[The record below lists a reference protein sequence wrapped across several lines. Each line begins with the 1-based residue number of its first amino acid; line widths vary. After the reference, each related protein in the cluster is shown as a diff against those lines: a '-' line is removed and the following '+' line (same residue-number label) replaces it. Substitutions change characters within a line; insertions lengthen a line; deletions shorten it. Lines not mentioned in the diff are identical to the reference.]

1 MDVLNDT
8 LWNLC
13 RKEDGM
19 AARSNY
25 ARKADTTQ
33 YSKQHI
39 KAIVKSLGLQVAG
52 ETEVEVSFYCPFHSN
67 RHSASCSISKTT
79 GAWLCFNPSCG
90 ETGSLIE
97 LVKRVLHKNDF
108 EAMRYV
114 YSKEA
119 ESLENF
125 DDVLNEML
133 EDKPE
138 FVEFPEET
146 LKNLYNDLI
155 KSEQAKEYFKDRGI
169 DLQSISHFSLGYS
182 PKQNMVTVPVHSP
195 DGMPVGIVGR
205 SISEKKFKNSTNL
218 PRSKTMFNIHRAKKI
233 GDHVIIV
240 ESSFDAIRVHQA
252 GFPNV
257 IATLGGHISTE
268 NIGLINR
275 YFNKVTLMTD
285 ADHAG
290 RELANSLASR
300 LKNKDLLWASYEYGK
315 IYPHDAK
322 DAGDMTEEEIKACI
336 KNAVSNIE
344 YQSWTHEK
352 Q

>member
-1 MDVLNDT
+1 M
-8 LWNLC
+8 
-13 RKEDGM
+13 K
-19 AARSNY
+19 
-25 ARKADTTQ
+25 
-33 YSKQHI
+33 
-39 KAIVKSLGLQVAG
+39 
-52 ETEVEVSFYCPFHSN
+52 
-67 RHSASCSISKTT
+67 
-79 GAWLCFNPSCG
+79 
-90 ETGSLIE
+90 
-97 LVKRVLHKNDF
+97 
-108 EAMRYV
+108 
-114 YSKEA
+114 
-119 ESLENF
+119 
-125 DDVLNEML
+125 
-133 EDKPE
+133 
-138 FVEFPEET
+138 
-146 LKNLYNDLI
+146 
-155 KSEQAKEYFKDRGI
+155 YFW
-169 DLQSISHFSLGYS
+169 LGYS
-182 PKQNMVTVPVHSP
+182 SPTNMVSVPVHSP
-195 DGMPVGIVGR
+195 DGMPVGLVGR

-233 GDHVIIV
+233 GDNVIIV

-290 RELANSLASR
+290 RELANSIASR

-344 YQSWTHEK
+344 YQSWTHDK
-352 Q
+352 

>member
-1 MDVLNDT
+1 MDVFNDT
-8 LWNLC
+8 LWNIR
-13 RKEDGM
+13 RKEEGM

-39 KAIVKSLGLQVAG
+39 KAIVKSLGLQFAG
-52 ETEVEVSFYCPFHSN
+52 ETDIEISFYCPFHSN

-90 ETGSLIE
+90 ETGSIIE
-97 LVKRVLHKNDF
+97 LVKKVLHKNDF

-119 ESLENF
+119 ETLENF
-125 DDVLNEML
+125 DDLLNDAL
-133 EDKPE
+133 EEKPE
-138 FVEFPEET
+138 FEEFPQEI
-146 LKNLYNDLI
+146 LDRLHADLAGNL
-155 KSEQAKEYFKDRGI
+155 SAREYFKSRGI
-169 DLQSISHFSLGYS
+169 NEESINYFGLGYS
-182 PKQNMVTVPVHSP
+182 SPTNMVSVPVHSP
-195 DGMPVGIVGR
+195 DGLPVGLVGR

-233 GDHVIIV
+233 GDNVIIV

-268 NIGLINR
+268 NVSLINR

-285 ADHAG
+285 SDHAG
-290 RELANSLASR
+290 RELASSISSR

-352 Q
+352 

>member
-8 LWNLC
+8 LWNIC
-13 RKEDGM
+13 RKEEGM

-52 ETEVEVSFYCPFHSN
+52 ETDIEISFYCPFHSN

-90 ETGSLIE
+90 ETGSVIE

-119 ESLENF
+119 ETLENF
-125 DDVLNEML
+125 DDLLNDML

-138 FVEFPEET
+138 FEEFPQDI
-146 LKNLYNDLI
+146 LDRLHADLSGN
-155 KSEQAKEYFKDRGI
+155 KDARDYFESRGI
-169 DLQSISHFSLGYS
+169 NKDSMDYFWLGYS
-182 PKQNMVTVPVHSP
+182 NPTNMVSVPVHSP
-195 DGMPVGIVGR
+195 DGIPVGLVGR

-233 GDHVIIV
+233 GDNVIVV

-268 NIGLINR
+268 NIALINR

-285 ADHAG
+285 ADNAG
-290 RELANSLASR
+290 RELANSIASR

-344 YQSWTHEK
+344 YQSWAHDK
-352 Q
+352 

>member
-8 LWNLC
+8 LWHIC
-13 RKEDGM
+13 RKEEGM
-19 AARSNY
+19 ATRSNY

-52 ETEVEVSFYCPFHSN
+52 ETDIEISFYCPFHSN

-90 ETGSLIE
+90 ETGSVIE

-114 YSKEA
+114 YSKET
-119 ESLENF
+119 ETLENF
-125 DDVLNEML
+125 DELINDML

-138 FVEFPEET
+138 FEEFPQDI
-146 LKNLYNDLI
+146 LDRLHADLSGN
-155 KSEQAKEYFKDRGI
+155 KDARDYFESRGI
-169 DLQSISHFSLGYS
+169 NKDSMDYFWLGYS
-182 PKQNMVTVPVHSP
+182 HPTNMVSVPVHSP
-195 DGMPVGIVGR
+195 DGMPVGLVGR

-233 GDHVIIV
+233 GDNVIIV

-268 NIGLINR
+268 NISLINR

-285 ADHAG
+285 SDQAG
-290 RELANSLASR
+290 RELANSIASR

-344 YQSWTHEK
+344 YQSWTHDK
-352 Q
+352 

>member
-1 MDVLNDT
+1 MDVFNDT
-8 LWNLC
+8 LWCIC
-13 RKEDGM
+13 RKKKSM

-52 ETEVEVSFYCPFHSN
+52 ETDIEISFYCPFHSN

-90 ETGSLIE
+90 ETGSVIE

-119 ESLENF
+119 ETLEDF
-125 DDVLNEML
+125 DELLNDML

-138 FVEFPEET
+138 FEEFPQSI
-146 LKNLYNDLI
+146 LDRLHADLFGN
-155 KSEQAKEYFKDRGI
+155 KEARDYFYSRGI
-169 DLQSISHFSLGYS
+169 NEDSMKYFWLGYS
-182 PKQNMVTVPVHSP
+182 SPTNMVSVPVHSP
-195 DGMPVGIVGR
+195 DGMPVGLVGR

-233 GDHVIIV
+233 GDNVIIV

-290 RELANSLASR
+290 RELANSIASR

-344 YQSWTHEK
+344 YQSWTHDK
-352 Q
+352 

>member
-8 LWNLC
+8 LWDIR
-13 RKEDGM
+13 RKEAGM

-33 YSKQHI
+33 YSNQHI
-39 KAIVKSLGLQVAG
+39 KAVVKSLGLHVSG
-52 ETEVEVSFYCPFHSN
+52 ETDIEISFYCPFHSN
-67 RHSASCSISKTT
+67 RHSASCSVSKST

-90 ETGSLIE
+90 ESGSLID
-97 LVKRVLHKNDF
+97 LVKGVLHKNDF

-114 YSKEA
+114 YSKEV
-119 ESLENF
+119 ESLNNF
-125 DDVLNEML
+125 DEILNDMI

-138 FVEFPEET
+138 FVEFSEDILNKLHSDLLLNEE
-146 LKNLYNDLI
+146 
-155 KSEQAKEYFKDRGI
+155 AKEYFNSRGI
-169 DLQSISHFSLGYS
+169 LIDSINYFSLGYS
-182 PKQNMVTVPVHSP
+182 PKQNMVTVPIHSP
-195 DGMPVGIVGR
+195 QGVPVGIVGR

-233 GDHVIIV
+233 GDNVIIV

-268 NIGLINR
+268 NINLINR

-285 ADHAG
+285 SDQAG
-290 RELANSLASR
+290 RELAASVASR

-315 IYPHDAK
+315 IYPHEAK
-322 DAGDMTEEEIKACI
+322 DAGDMTDEEIKACI
-336 KNAVSNIE
+336 KNSVSNIE
-344 YQSWTHEK
+344 YRSWNS
-352 Q
+352 

>member
-1 MDVLNDT
+1 MDVFNDT
-8 LWNLC
+8 LWYIC
-13 RKEDGM
+13 RKEESM

-52 ETEVEVSFYCPFHSN
+52 ETDIEISFYCPFHSN
-67 RHSASCSISKTT
+67 RHSASCSISKIT

-90 ETGSLIE
+90 ETGSVIE

-119 ESLENF
+119 ETLENF
-125 DDVLNEML
+125 DELLNDML

-138 FVEFPEET
+138 FEEFPQDI
-146 LKNLYNDLI
+146 LDRLHADLSGN
-155 KSEQAKEYFKDRGI
+155 KDARDYFESRGI
-169 DLQSISHFSLGYS
+169 NKDSMDYFWLGYS
-182 PKQNMVTVPVHSP
+182 NPTNMVSVPVHSP
-195 DGMPVGIVGR
+195 DGMPVGLVGR

-233 GDHVIIV
+233 GDNVIIV

-268 NIGLINR
+268 NISLINR

-285 ADHAG
+285 SDQAG
-290 RELANSLASR
+290 RELANSIASR

-344 YQSWTHEK
+344 YQSWTHDK
-352 Q
+352 